1 MLPHT
6 RPLPV
11 ALAALLWVGSM
22 TSSAAVAAPPRPQ
35 EPGEPGAL
43 LLEADRRFQGGARDP
58 ALVLL
63 ARAETAIGALDDAA
77 RREALGAQAQA
88 LRARIDP
95 LWSQR
100 LELRRADGKDLLELG
115 RAYLRRKLV
124 VRAVD
129 VLEAAVAA
137 DPQAA
142 LEVLGYAQKQL
153 ASRAAPRATEPRKR
167 AAGREQDAAAASDR
181 LAALQGKFVR
191 GKWDLRPTEVR
202 SPRLEGGSTV
212 YLVAS
217 APQHADHR
225 LSVDILIG
233 DLDGSG
239 ALVFGGVDATDYYI
253 VELLHQ
259 TDPGAPR
266 YSNLS
271 VHRIVGDQAIELARV
286 AFDLTPQ
293 QRAGW
298 QRLHVTIRGK
308 EVVAGLGTASNLR
321 VSCPTVPHGGVG
333 FFVTGNSPNLEP
345 VAFRRLL
352 IETPAAEPAGDPDD
366 SAVSGAA
373 TPADVEEPLAVELR
387 ALLEAPVEKTALEAR
402 LMELHAAFPRLAE
415 LADDA
420 ERTAL
425 ATRLRQTIEVHD
437 PLAKQAA
444 ETRAKLAERR
454 VALARQYL
462 ERELPRAALLV
473 VRDAARVEPGAGAA
487 LHAELLAKL
496 APPPP
501 QALPAAEPCDVLRV
515 LDGGEVLFGTAGWTL
530 TPSLVHAPSP
540 AGDETVFVGKAPQ
553 PKRGLVRVD
562 VVLPPEAGARGG
574 LAFDVRSAHD
584 CAFAVVERRADR
596 AFIRVHRYFAGNW
609 TLFGEALGAAMP
621 PGEPGFARLELRFDG
636 ERVVLTTPGADAIE
650 LTLAARAATPR
661 LGLFAAS
668 QEGAVSFRNLFVTS
682 DG

>member
-1 MLPHT
+1 MLL
-6 RPLPV
+6 LPRS
-11 ALAALLWVGSM
+11 LPAALVVLLGASGAS
-22 TSSAAVAAPPRPQ
+22 TATAATRQAPQ

-43 LLEADRRFQGGARDP
+43 LLEADRRFQGAARDP

-63 ARAETAIGALDDAA
+63 ARAETAIAALEDVA
-77 RREALGAQAQA
+77 RREALGAQAAA

-124 VRAVD
+124 LRAVD

-137 DPQAA
+137 DPAA
-142 LEVLGYAQKQL
+142 AQEVLGYAQKQL
-153 ASRAAPRATEPRKR
+153 ATKSAPRAGATPKPTAERER
-167 AAGREQDAAAASDR
+167 NTAAEGDR

-217 APQHADHR
+217 APTHADHR

-233 DLDGSG
+233 DVDGSG

-271 VHRIVGDQAIELARV
+271 VHRIVGSQAIELARV

-308 EVVAGLGTASNLR
+308 DVVAGLGTGSNLR

-352 IETPAAEPAGDPDD
+352 IETPAPEPALDPDD
-366 SAVSGAA
+366 AAGTGAA
-373 TPADVEEPLAVELR
+373 KPADASEPLAAELR
-387 ALLEAPVEKTALEAR
+387 ALLEAPVEKAALEAR
-402 LMELHAAFPRLAE
+402 LVELHAAFPRLAE

-425 ATRLRQTIEVHD
+425 ATRLRQAIEVHD

-444 ETRAKLAERR
+444 ETRVTLAERR

-473 VRDAARVEPGAGAA
+473 VRDAARVETGAGAA

-501 QALPAAEPCDVLRV
+501 QPLPAAEPCDVLRV

-530 TPSLVHAPSP
+530 TPSLVHAPAP
-540 AGDETVFVGKAPQ
+540 AGDETVFVGKTSP

-562 VVLPPEAGARGG
+562 VVLPPEQGARGG

-596 AFIRVHRYFAGNW
+596 AVVRVHRYFAGNW

-621 PGEPGFARLELRFDG
+621 PGEAGFTRLELRFDG
-636 ERVVLTTPGADAIE
+636 ERVVLTTPGADGIE

-668 QEGAVSFRNLFVTS
+668 HEGAVSFRNLFVTS